1 MNLLVSLKLFN
12 HLKKF
17 PLRTKFPLLWQ
28 GRNCPRWSGNG
39 DRKIRRAYMFEE
51 LSRNNKGATAV
62 AENRQRAR
70 VLREQ
75 APDGREPASTHKHR
89 PRNRQEKTWKR
100 IKNFRLECGP
110 SRRDIL
116 NFTNQLAVMVR
127 AGISLQDSLESI
139 AEQNDNQRFKQ
150 IIIDLKNRI
159 EAGQS
164 FSQALGEHP
173 EVFSELYVNMVAA
186 AEISGSLTGMLQK
199 LVEYLDAEAETR
211 SQVKGA
217 MVYPII
223 IAVMAV
229 SVTIFLLC
237 FVLPRFTAIFAGKE
251 HLLPKPTIALMVSSA
266 FIRGYWFFI
275 VPAIGALFWGFW
287 YFIGTKGGRLWW
299 DKTKL
304 SLPLIK
310 TLCRNL
316 YITRSLHTMGVLTRA
331 GVPILNT
338 ISITAQIAGNILY
351 KNMWHGVY
359 EEVRQGKKISS
370 SLSQYNLLPSNVVQM
385 IRSGEDS
392 GTMSDVLRDVSSYYA
407 RELKTVIKTVT
418 SMIEPIMIVLMGVLV
433 GFIAMSIILPI
444 FRMSS
449 IVMGK

>member
-1 MNLLVSLKLFN
+1 
-12 HLKKF
+12 
-17 PLRTKFPLLWQ
+17 
-28 GRNCPRWSGNG
+28 
-39 DRKIRRAYMFEE
+39 MFEE
-51 LSRNNKGATAV
+51 SSQNVKGAAAV
-62 AENRQRAR
+62 AENQQSDRAPWEQSQRDQ
-70 VLREQ
+70 ES
-75 APDGREPASTHKHR
+75 GYESTDSSG
-89 PRNRQEKTWKR
+89 NRQESTLQKVR
-100 IKNFRLECGP
+100 QFRFEFGP
-110 SRRDIL
+110 SKKDIL
-116 NFTNQLAVMVR
+116 SFTNQLAVMIR

-139 AEQNDNQRFKQ
+139 ASQNTNAKFRVV
-150 IIIDLKNRI
+150 IIDLKNRI

-173 EVFSELYVNMVAA
+173 NVFSDLYVNMVAA
-186 AEISGSLTGMLQK
+186 AEISGSLTSMLQK
-199 LVEYLDAEAETR
+199 LAEYLDSEAETR

-223 IAVMAV
+223 IATMAV
-229 SVTIFLLC
+229 AVTIFLLC

-251 HLLPKPTIALMVSSA
+251 HLLPAPTKVLMATSA
-266 FIRGYWFFI
+266 FVRGYWFLI
-275 VPAIGALFWGFW
+275 LPVIGGVFWGFW
-287 YFIGTKGGRLWW
+287 YLIGTPGGRLWW

-304 SLPLIK
+304 TLPLIR

-316 YITRSLHTMGVLTRA
+316 YITRSMHTMGVLTRA

-338 ISITAQIAGNILY
+338 LSITAQIAGNALY
-351 KNMWHGVY
+351 KSMWTSVH
-359 EEVRQGKKISS
+359 EEVRQGKKIAS
-370 SLSQYNLLPSNVVQM
+370 SLSQYNLMPNNVVQM

-392 GTMSDVLRDVSSYYA
+392 GTMSDVLRDVSNYYA